1 MSGPTLAEQL
11 AAFLSA
17 KDRISDAIQAL
28 EAISPDVLKGPEEAL
43 RQAIV
48 TAVQP
53 LDVPT
58 LLESL
63 DAARKVI
70 QEGKGVVG
78 GGFDANLA

>member
-1 MSGPTLAEQL
+1 MAGPGLADEL

-17 KDRISDAIQAL
+17 KDRISDAIAAL

-43 RQAIV
+43 RTAIV
-48 TAVQP
+48 TAVAP

-58 LLESL
+58 LLDSL
-63 DAARKVI
+63 DSARKVI
-70 QEGKGVVG
+70 AEGKGIVG